1 MAVTKQNLENLSDI
15 ITRETDYDHYV
26 LYQNHSFA
34 LVRGD
39 KKKQLED
46 RRIYTALTK
55 TELYL
60 AMNAYREGFRL
71 GSEQDKL
78 VVRRR
83 DACWAG

>member
-1 MAVTKQNLENLSDI
+1 MTTTKKNLEKLAEI
-15 ITRETDYDHYV
+15 ITDETQLDHYV
-26 LYQNHSFA
+26 VYQNYSYA

-60 AMNAYREGFRL
+60 AMSAYREGFRL
-71 GSEQDKL
+71 GQTIRWERMDM
-78 VVRRR
+78 
-83 DACWAG
+83 